1 MNRKPSSHKNRNRV
15 GVAFGIA
22 VLLAS
27 VTPASAQSR
36 AVRAEVARLGSL
48 YASAT
53 PGSPAQFRI
62 HEELDKLHAM
72 DVPSP
77 ADFRLAEEQSR

>member
-1 MNRKPSSHKNRNRV
+1 MNLKSSSHKNRNRV

-27 VTPASAQSR
+27 ITPASAQSR

-72 DVPSP
+72 DVPSA
-77 ADFRLAEEQSR
+77 ADFRLAEEASR